1 MNQSTETTTIHQNP
15 LSFFESRKIPWIK
28 QQINRYLDSNGEA
41 KKDVDNCPSDWMNYN
56 YDKCMEYNNNGFNGH
71 KKQLA
76 ANIQQGN
83 YVVLDTDDIES
94 EKWCKQRLNGKKCP
108 TTNSAK
114 GRHRYIK
121 YKGRPLKKEV
131 GTAFPNFD
139 FITQSIFE
147 DVTRIMKYHDR
158 ELEMTKEEL
167 EDLLGIKLSYLT
179 ELKKGIDKNADSPA
193 VIERYIYEKNEII
206 DQDKLFKMID
216 GLNPEK
222 FVSYSQWQK
231 FVIAIYNQVPNKES
245 MDIYYEKVV
254 DFLRKQKS
262 YKEEYDIQN
271 FTFFKY
277 SLPNNKSGDTS
288 LTGKTIWFWLKDQ
301 NIDLFKELQKKR
313 HNLDAVEFNKIGD
326 YIKQKKKFE
335 EKNFKIN
342 SDKIAYIEKD
352 TINNR
357 DVFRSQDG
365 LKRRYQK
372 LTCTV
377 KDDKGNEKEFDF
389 LPTWLKDKYS
399 LEYDT
404 MDFVPP
410 PQKANESCYNLF
422 SGFMID
428 KSPPPEDWEDVDT
441 TLIWNHLK
449 NLAGND
455 DKCFDYYKM
464 WFAHRI
470 QYPGILPKVAL
481 VWRSKQG
488 CGKNCFLDFIGNNI
502 IGKEYYATSANIA
515 DYIGQFAT
523 IDKGKILCVMN
534 EADPR
539 DTHSNMSRI
548 KEKFTDPFIMWE
560 SKGVDRF
567 PIQNCAGYVLPTN
580 CNNSIKVEADDRRI
594 MAQVCST
601 DPLRDDNYFDILL
614 PLLESAPHAYKFY
627 QELKAVDIKGDYNFK
642 KYRPLTEEYL
652 KMKLYNIPNLI
663 RFIKW
668 MLELED
674 NKGKLRELE
683 FLSVSELWT
692 YYQGYCQNCNIPCNI
707 TQHKF
712 IIDFANGEYS
722 NIIEKSI
729 NPHKKTFYTIKRLEA
744 QALVDNAFNEIE
756 DFTSLPSTSP

>member
-94 EKWCKQRLNGKKCP
+94 EKWCKERLNGKKCP

-222 FVSYSQWQK
+222 FVSYSQWHK

-372 LTCTV
+372 LRYTV

-389 LPTWLKDKYS
+389 ISAWLKDQYS